1 MNAPEHALQAALT
14 QVEAHAP
21 ADWKN
26 AATAV
31 LARLAAT
38 GKPFTTDDVWAA
50 LPQPPEPRA
59 IGALIKSAAQAGKI
73 YRVGWRSSSRPECH
87 CRPVAMWEGVK

>member
-1 MNAPEHALQAALT
+1 MDASGNALEAALA
-14 QVEAHAP
+14 QVEASAP
-21 ADWKN
+21 EDWKN

-38 GKPFTTDDVWAA
+38 GRPFTTDDVWAA

-59 IGALIKSAAQAGKI
+59 LGALMRHASRAGKI
-73 YRVGWRSSSRPECH
+73 RRVGWRESVRPECH
-87 CRPVAMWEGVK
+87 QRPVAMWTGG

>member
-1 MNAPEHALQAALT
+1 MNAPEHELEAALA

-26 AATAV
+26 AASAV
-31 LARLAAT
+31 LARLAASRE
-38 GKPFTTDDVWAA
+38 PFTTDDVWAA

-59 IGALIKSAAQAGKI
+59 IGALIRSAAMAGKI
-73 YRVGWRSSSRPECH
+73 RRVGWRASSRPECH
-87 CRPVAMWEGVK
+87 SRPVAMWSGD